1 MTEQLKTSIKVSQ
14 QSSNCSD
21 SRTSFMGGTAR
32 GSFKIQGQ
40 NISKDQSYKSNP
52 QMHILHL
59 STSFYLCLSACWN
72 LWVTENN
79 SGKQDSLKVGDVF
92 QKRYNRYR
100 YISQA
105 CESAG
110 GLANESVIVSHY
122 TALIIRQIILLCVL
136 YVACLM
142 SMGGSSQ
149 MTRQEEEKLMS
160 HRERGDV
167 CECEKNRNN
176 KREPQ
181 QRTEE
186 LQEETQIPHLVF
198 EVDLYGHQKTSIS
211 RLLNLV
217 LWLLTHCK

>member
-32 GSFKIQGQ
+32 GSFEIQGQ

-149 MTRQEEEKLMS
+149 MTRQEEEKLILRWVTE
-160 HRERGDV
+160 REGMYVNVKKIEITR
-167 CECEKNRNN
+167 ENRNRGQKSCR
-176 KREPQ
+176 KRL
-181 QRTEE
+181 R
-186 LQEETQIPHLVF
+186 
-198 EVDLYGHQKTSIS
+198 Y
-211 RLLNLV
+211 
-217 LWLLTHCK
+217 LTLFLK